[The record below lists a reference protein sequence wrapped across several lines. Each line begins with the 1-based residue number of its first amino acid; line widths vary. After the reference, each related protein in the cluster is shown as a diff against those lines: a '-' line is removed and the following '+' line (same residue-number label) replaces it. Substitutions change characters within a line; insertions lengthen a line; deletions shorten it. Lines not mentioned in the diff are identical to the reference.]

1 MIEVHN
7 NPHEALCDGQQ
18 SLTPEAFARLAT
30 GVKIIRGEIMK
41 EWNLW
46 TMTIGGAEEIV
57 RVGEDVKK
65 LERRIGS
72 EHKKTKKKAIK

>member
-1 MIEVHN
+1 
-7 NPHEALCDGQQ
+7 
-18 SLTPEAFARLAT
+18 
-30 GVKIIRGEIMK
+30 
-41 EWNLW
+41 
-46 TMTIGGAEEIV
+46 MTIGGAEEIV